1 MVMGIMKSHG
11 RDAIGH
17 IIDVAY
23 WQTLLTFLFIIAL
36 KCGLYLEFMEPF
48 NYLTYVVTNP
58 YNKANNKK
66 NQIETNTDN
75 F

>member
-1 MVMGIMKSHG
+1 MGIMRSHG
-11 RDAIGH
+11 RDAIGR
-17 IIDVAY
+17 IIVVTY
-23 WQTLLTFLFIIAL
+23 WQTLLTFLFITAL

-48 NYLTYVVTNP
+48 NHLTYVVTNP

-66 NQIETNTDN
+66 NQIDTNTDN